1 MGKPWSPSHVSEVAK
16 GIGIDLRISGEVK
29 QDLVTLLKVE
39 LQRITRNME
48 SETLEKDPSRK
59 TLGDPLRTRIG
70 FDRTRGLMIDE
81 IVNVESVSSA
91 AVVAANE
98 ILESYLQRILLLASE
113 EASNDK
119 LGTIMKRHLDLVIS
133 GSESNKDDQLIKSE
147 DDSVSEFTTDSI
159 KEPKFEVLT
168 SVSLRNIVKQFSGKK
183 LENDAID
190 ELLLL
195 YYDYASSIEFNLQKN
210 VSLGDI
216 NEIRQSFDKFE
227 QLMMLGWMRRILK
240 AASEKADSQGSNL
253 IKLDHIVAIDPWS

>member
-16 GIGIDLRISGEVK
+16 GVGIDLRISGGVK
-29 QDLVTLLKVE
+29 EALVALLQSE

-48 SETLEKDPSRK
+48 EETLEKDPNRK
-59 TLGDPLRTRIG
+59 TLGDPLRTRLG
-70 FDRTRGLMIDE
+70 FNRTRGLMIDE

-98 ILESYLQRILLLASE
+98 ILESYLQRILLSASE
-113 EASNDK
+113 EASSEK
-119 LGTIMKRHLDLVIS
+119 LGTIMKRHLDLVLS
-133 GSESNKDDQLIKSE
+133 DSKSNIGDELIKSE
-147 DDSVSEFTTDSI
+147 TNSDNEFIADSI
-159 KEPKFEVLT
+159 NDSKFDVLT
-168 SVSLRNIVKQFSGKK
+168 SVSLRNIMKQFSGKK

-210 VSLGDI
+210 ISLGDL
-216 NEIRQSFDKFE
+216 NEIRLSFGKFE

-240 AASEKADSQGSNL
+240 SASEKADSQGSNL

>member
-1 MGKPWSPSHVSEVAK
+1 
-16 GIGIDLRISGEVK
+16 
-29 QDLVTLLKVE
+29 
-39 LQRITRNME
+39 
-48 SETLEKDPSRK
+48 
-59 TLGDPLRTRIG
+59 
-70 FDRTRGLMIDE
+70 
-81 IVNVESVSSA
+81 
-91 AVVAANE
+91 
-98 ILESYLQRILLLASE
+98 LASE

-133 GSESNKDDQLIKSE
+133 GSESNKDVQLIKSE
-147 DDSVSEFTTDSI
+147 DDSVSKFTADSI

-210 VSLGDI
+210 VSLGDV